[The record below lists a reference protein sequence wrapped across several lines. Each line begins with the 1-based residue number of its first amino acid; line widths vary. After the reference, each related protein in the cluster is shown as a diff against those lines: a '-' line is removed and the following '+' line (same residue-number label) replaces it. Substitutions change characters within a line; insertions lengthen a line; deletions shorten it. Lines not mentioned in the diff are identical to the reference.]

1 MPDRPLGARPLCPIT
16 FCRTPLMAGQRT
28 HDHSARYQED
38 AHAQERNDGN
48 DLHHRQP
55 GLDLTVLPGSQQVN
69 SANYNDNNEGNN
81 PLGHLREPADEKL
94 RRARD
99 LQARDHD
106 EHDPIEPP
114 DRKAGPPADPG
125 LGVGRE
131 GTRRRQR
138 RRQSASASM
147 TDTTMTARPRRTR
160 GPRDLLGNRGA
171 GPQEETSTDRQ
182 AQGHH
187 GQVPRLELL
196 ACRGASR
203 RRGGGRRRR
212 C

>member
-1 MPDRPLGARPLCPIT
+1 
-16 FCRTPLMAGQRT
+16 MAGQRT
-28 HDHSARYQED
+28 HDHSARHQED

-69 SANYNDNNEGNN
+69 STNYNDNNEGNN

-138 RRQSASASM
+138 RRQFRQRQH
-147 TDTTMTARPRRTR
+147 DRHNDDGGDRVGHEDRGTR
-160 GPRDLLGNRGA
+160 LGNRRA
-171 GPQEETSTDRQ
+171 GSQEKAGTDRE
-182 AQGHH
+182 AEGHH
-187 GQVPRLELL
+187 GQVPRLEAL
-196 ACRGASR
+196 ALGSTGR
-203 RRGGGRRRR
+203 RRSGGRRRR